1 MIELF
6 ICALLGILFLAVLD
20 LSITV
25 KLIILIGVGIL
36 LLTTYTLYNRKVT
49 KMKETIEFLSY
60 QIIEINDQ
68 LYRYDGECPMQKAE
82 IKNID
87 DSEDDGSEE

>member
-1 MIELF
+1 MTETDNIKTN
-6 ICALLGILFLAVLD
+6 LLIKNQPI
-20 LSITV
+20 S
-25 KLIILIGVGIL
+25 VG
-36 LLTTYTLYNRKVT
+36 
-49 KMKETIEFLSY
+49 FLSY

>member
-36 LLTTYTLYNRKVT
+36 LLTAYTLYNRKVT
-49 KMKETIEFLSY
+49 KMKETIEFLYFITYLKS
-60 QIIEINDQ
+60 N
-68 LYRYDGECPMQKAE
+68 LPRMA
-82 IKNID
+82 
-87 DSEDDGSEE
+87 

>member
-36 LLTTYTLYNRKVT
+36 LLTVYTLYNRKVT

-60 QIIEINDQ
+60 QIIEINDK

>member
-6 ICALLGILFLAVLD
+6 ICAIIGILFLAVLD
-20 LSITV
+20 LSVTV
-25 KLIILIGVGIL
+25 KLIILLGVGIL
-36 LLTTYTLYNRKVT
+36 LLAAYTLYNRKVK

-82 IKNID
+82 IRSVG
-87 DSEDDGSEE
+87 DSEDSNSEE